1 MSSSSEISR
10 LAFHRLDPILRVLL
24 ASIERHRSVQSS
36 TETLLENQTLLE
48 NEERILGLLRA
59 QSTMMENF
67 EAAMKDVVETYGSG
81 SLLPLTDYI
90 LLPLRLLLQSSD
102 WNVGASSIRKSAIWK
117 SVQAA
122 AHALESFVVL
132 VKSLPAKQTVDCLVA
147 CAMSLPTDETT
158 LLKSKGLDS
167 GDDCLTAIL
176 HCVDT
181 LLNSSDYHEEIA
193 AALNGFLVG
202 RIAYAC
208 MTFVSSGD
216 SRKSP
221 EVQLQALQTLDS
233 LLKAVPLVQLWQS
246 HFPGCFA
253 VS

>member
-1 MSSSSEISR
+1 M
-10 LAFHRLDPILRVLL
+10 LL
-24 ASIERHRSVQSS
+24 ASIERYRSVKSPS
-36 TETLLENQTLLE
+36 ETLLE
-48 NEERILGLLRA
+48 NEERMLGLLRA
-59 QSTMMENF
+59 HSKMMENL
-67 EAAMKDVVETYGSG
+67 EAAMKDAVETYGSG
-81 SLLPLTDYI
+81 ALLPLTDYI

-102 WNVGASSIRKSAIWK
+102 WNVEGSNIRQCVVWK
-117 SVQAA
+117 STQAA

-147 CAMSLPTDETT
+147 CTMSLPADETT
-158 LLKSKGLDS
+158 LLKSKGLDR
-167 GDDCLTAIL
+167 GDDCLCAIL

-181 LLNSSDYHEEIA
+181 LLNSADYHEEIA

-208 MTFVSSGD
+208 ITFVSPGD
-216 SRKSP
+216 SRRSP